1 MYLCILNHE
10 GKIVLHR
17 DIKAEPDIFIKII
30 APYREDIVVAVECIF
45 TWYWIADLCLEEN
58 IPFVLGHAL
67 YMKAIHGGKAKS
79 LTILAHKLARA
90 VYYILKRKEV
100 FHPEVFFA
108 K

>member
-17 DIKAEPDIFIKII
+17 DIKAEPDVFIKII

-58 IPFVLGHAL
+58 IPFVLVML
-67 YMKAIHGGKAKS
+67 CI
-79 LTILAHKLARA
+79 
-90 VYYILKRKEV
+90 
-100 FHPEVFFA
+100 
-108 K
+108 